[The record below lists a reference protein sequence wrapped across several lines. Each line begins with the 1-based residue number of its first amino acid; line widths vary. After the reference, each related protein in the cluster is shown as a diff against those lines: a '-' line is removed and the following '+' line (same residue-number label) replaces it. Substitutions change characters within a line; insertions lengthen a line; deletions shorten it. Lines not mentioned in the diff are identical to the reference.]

1 MREMSSDKLM
11 ELIKDRNIK
20 LKKAHKQ
27 IEMEK
32 EKYQL
37 LYNQLKKSIMELE
50 IKSKELSKAEKLSN
64 IGELA
69 SCLAHDLRNPLSI
82 ISNEIEIIKLRDPNP
97 DKKMQESQDRI
108 NRSVQRMTHQLE
120 DVLDFVRIKPLD
132 IKNKSMRD
140 LLTSSVK
147 SLVVPSEIKINFPEN
162 DCMIFV
168 DSIQMGIVFNN
179 LIYNSI
185 QAIDESGEIN
195 IKISD
200 NTKDMVIEIQ
210 DSGPGITEKNLETI
224 FEPLYTTKQSGTGL
238 GLVSCKTIV
247 EQHGGTISV
256 KNNPT
261 TFTIMI
267 PKIIKIVE
275 EEWIA

>member
-11 ELIKDRNIK
+11 KLIKDRNIK